1 MCVCVRERERERTG
15 IVETTSGRSD
25 AGLAG
30 AEFIVQVEQAVL
42 AQGGIDTVGT
52 VGQLEVEPGA
62 TNSIPRKVK
71 LSLDLRD
78 INGTRRDLI
87 LDRSACVLFTP
98 DRISFRFFSFL
109 FFYRC
114 SFCWPT
120 PIPIDRSPCWMQCS
134 LAAAASDIATRRHC
148 SSELKLLAQDPPVEC
163 SQHLVELGQRI
174 AADNQ
179 LKSKVLVS
187 RAYHDSSFM
196 ALRVPTTMLFI
207 PCYKGFSHRPEEYVT
222 PQAVAN
228 GVQVLA
234 DMLKALSQA

>member
-109 FFYRC
+109 FF
-114 SFCWPT
+114 SFLL
-120 PIPIDRSPCWMQCS
+120 SV
-134 LAAAASDIATRRHC
+134 LV
-148 SSELKLLAQDPPVEC
+148 LLAYTDSNRSESLLDAMQSRRSRIGYCDKATLLLRAQASGTRPPC
-163 SQHLVELGQRI
+163 
-174 AADNQ
+174 
-179 LKSKVLVS
+179 
-187 RAYHDSSFM
+187 
-196 ALRVPTTMLFI
+196 
-207 PCYKGFSHRPEEYVT
+207 
-222 PQAVAN
+222 
-228 GVQVLA
+228 GV
-234 DMLKALSQA
+234 